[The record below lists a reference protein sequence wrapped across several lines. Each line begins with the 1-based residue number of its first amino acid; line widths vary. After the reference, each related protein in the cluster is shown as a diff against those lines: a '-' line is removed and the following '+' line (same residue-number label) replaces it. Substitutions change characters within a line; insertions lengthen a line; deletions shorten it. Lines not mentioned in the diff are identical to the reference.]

1 MIESLLAEVGLKVR
15 CFGKFKKFVIH
26 FLSKIF
32 LILSIKIRFFDFFL
46 LKKATLNYNLLNTSL
61 QSQFS

>member
-26 FLSKIF
+26 FLSKKI
-32 LILSIKIRFFDFFL
+32 LILSIKIRFFDFF
-46 LKKATLNYNLLNTSL
+46 
-61 QSQFS
+61 FSRKQL